1 MPAAPMPTARSTP
14 FKASC
19 CEEIAATGGAN
30 RPTTAPA
37 AGISAMPPAKPL
49 SKPLSKALSKAEAAA
64 AVAANAMA
72 GFTTAAMIELETG
85 TLGGLAE
92 TAGNAMSVEA
102 AATLAPAPASAA
114 PEPAASA
121 APAAPATRTGATL
134 FEAALAT
141 AAVSAEPICDPATAP
156 VVAAPRAAPVFTGS
170 AAPTGGNGVASLVAT
185 SALVPASPVPNI
197 PRIGPQ
203 VSSNAITMSAP
214 PTIKL
219 FRVVGVIFFSYWI
232 DQIVL

>member
-14 FKASC
+14 FKASR

-37 AGISAMPPAKPL
+37 AGISAMPPA
-49 SKPLSKALSKAEAAA
+49 KPLSKALSKAEAAA

-92 TAGNAMSVEA
+92 TAGNTMPVEA

-114 PEPAASA
+114 PEPAASS
-121 APAAPATRTGATL
+121 APAAPATRT
-134 FEAALAT
+134 
-141 AAVSAEPICDPATAP
+141 
-156 VVAAPRAAPVFTGS
+156 
-170 AAPTGGNGVASLVAT
+170 
-185 SALVPASPVPNI
+185 
-197 PRIGPQ
+197 
-203 VSSNAITMSAP
+203 
-214 PTIKL
+214 
-219 FRVVGVIFFSYWI
+219 
-232 DQIVL
+232 